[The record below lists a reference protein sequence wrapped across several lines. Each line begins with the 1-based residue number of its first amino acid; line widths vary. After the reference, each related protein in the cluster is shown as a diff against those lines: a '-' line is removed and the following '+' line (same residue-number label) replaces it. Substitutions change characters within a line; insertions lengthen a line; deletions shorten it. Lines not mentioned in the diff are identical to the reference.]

1 MSTTSV
7 AVQGLAELNQ
17 LLQTLPAQVE
27 FNVLRSALRAGQK
40 VVQQAA
46 VQGAPVQSG
55 ALRSSIRLASSRS
68 ATRRGVARVDLKAG
82 DKTAWYAHII
92 ESGSGS
98 HYSGTGTRSKRRA
111 YKIQPRKGNGALL
124 FGGQLREAVTHPG
137 VKPRHFMRNAA
148 EQLDKAALDAFA
160 AYVRQRLPRE
170 IKAMNK
176 GAPSA

>member
-7 AVQGLAELNQ
+7 PVQGLRELHQ

-46 VQGAPVQSG
+46 VQAAPVQSG
-55 ALRSSIRLASSRS
+55 ALRASIRLASNRG
-68 ATRRGVARVDLKAG
+68 ATKRGVARVDLKAG

-92 ESGSGS
+92 EAGSGR
-98 HYSGTGTRSKRRA
+98 HYSGTGTKSKRRA
-111 YKIQPRKGNGALL
+111 YKIKPRKGNGALL
-124 FGGQLREAVTHPG
+124 FGGKVRETVTHPG
-137 VKPRHFMRNAA
+137 TRPRHFMRNAA

-160 AYVRQRLPRE
+160 DYVRKRLPRE
-170 IKAMNK
+170 IKAINK
-176 GAPSA
+176 GAASA